1 MATHTSYVME
11 ILAQANQPPP
21 PKRRKANHWWHRSAH
36 MEEPQENAPNF
47 LDTDSEPE
55 VMDVEE
61 AEEENEEEIPTGG

>member
-1 MATHTSYVME
+1 MATHTSYVIQ

-36 MEEPQENAPNF
+36 MEEPQENAPNG
-47 LDTDSEPE
+47 DANSEPE

-61 AEEENEEEIPTGG
+61 SEEETKEEIPTGG